1 MSSCSPDPGT
11 LARSSFEIA
20 GGASERGR
28 PGAFWTATSLGFAS
42 HNILRHREV
51 LERLHH
57 ERAHVIGA
65 GPVAPAQVGK
75 LDYLD
80 AVVKETLQLNP
91 IVSDGRRVLASL
103 MRRCVL
109 PSVGRTER
117 SPLRIDRVG
126 DGGAGATPLPPPRRP
141 HPGAP

>member
-1 MSSCSPDPGT
+1 
-11 LARSSFEIA
+11 
-20 GGASERGR
+20 
-28 PGAFWTATSLGFAS
+28 
-42 HNILRHREV
+42 V

-65 GPVAPAQVGK
+65 RPVAPAQVGK

-91 IVSDGRRVLASL
+91 IVSDVGRVLASP

-109 PSVGRTER
+109 PSVSRTER
-117 SPLRIDRVG
+117 SPLRIVPAVEALTQVSIMIL
-126 DGGAGATPLPPPRRP
+126 DGAALRTLWPAVRGFLERWCRMPPDPRCP
-141 HPGAP
+141 AQVPAW